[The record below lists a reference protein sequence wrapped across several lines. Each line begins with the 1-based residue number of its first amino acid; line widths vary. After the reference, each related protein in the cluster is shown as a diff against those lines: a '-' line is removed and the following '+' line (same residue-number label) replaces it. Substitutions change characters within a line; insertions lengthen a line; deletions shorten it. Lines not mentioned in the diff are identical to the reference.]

1 MNLFRRFYFVLLI
14 TLFGVLSASY
24 VIQWKLVDDY
34 NRHLPVLSYI
44 NNQKTLL
51 HRVNLL
57 LGGNP
62 EKKFNPVPDS
72 VLTELTLNN
81 YRIESVGKSIF
92 IDPTEQ
98 DYFSSN
104 FKNTKTSYQKL
115 FDFLEDYSKTKS
127 RSQLNLGALQI
138 LSVDFL
144 NNNQILF
151 VQFGN
156 QLSKDI
162 NLISQLDLTFNIF
175 AIGLSLLLVLTIGRP
190 ALRRLKLEY
199 EKLNEFEEAVSVATL
214 TIFTEEDGSLLEAN
228 DNFIKKYGLT
238 KGQSRGFNLLENQRQ
253 NNDLLN
259 TNQAWF
265 SCAKGNVWRGEV
277 RGSSTDGLV
286 FFTDRTIIPLKADTK
301 ARFGKLKFLVIESDI
316 TDRKTYQNELE
327 TKNTQLQ
334 EYAFVTSHKVR
345 APLTSILGLIN
356 LIEKQYDVI
365 DGGEGIVEK
374 LKSASNELDSVVKE
388 LNNLVSLREL
398 KNTSINFVAEASS
411 IKRPESIILI
421 DDDKIVNF
429 INRKIIQNTDSNVK
443 LQDFNEA
450 AKALAY
456 LKENPDAAP
465 DIILLDINMPVMNG
479 WEFLDAF
486 VKLNIRSVVYML
498 SSSIDPSD
506 RLKASQYSCVRN
518 FISKP
523 LTADSIQNILKEGV

>member
-1 MNLFRRFYFVLLI
+1 MGKTIFV
-14 TLFGVLSASY
+14 
-24 VIQWKLVDDY
+24 
-34 NRHLPVLSYI
+34 
-44 NNQKTLL
+44 
-51 HRVNLL
+51 
-57 LGGNP
+57 
-62 EKKFNPVPDS
+62 
-72 VLTELTLNN
+72 
-81 YRIESVGKSIF
+81 
-92 IDPTEQ
+92 DPTEQ
-98 DYFSSN
+98 DYFKSN
-104 FKNTKTSYQKL
+104 FTNAKRSYQQL
-115 FDFLEDYSKTKS
+115 FDFLESYNQAQS
-127 RSQLNLGALQI
+127 RTNLNVNALQAYS
-138 LSVDFL
+138 LEFL
-144 NNNQILF
+144 NCYQILF

-162 NLISQLDLTFNIF
+162 SLISQLDITFNIF
-175 AIGLSLLLVLTIGRP
+175 AIVLSLLLVLTLGRP
-190 ALRRLKLEY
+190 ALRRLKFEY
-199 EKLNEFEEAVSVATL
+199 AKLNEFEEAVSVATL
-214 TIFTEEDGSLLEAN
+214 TIFTEEDGSILEAN

-238 KGQSRGFNLLENQRQ
+238 KGQTQGFNLLENQKL
-253 NNDLLN
+253 NNDPLQ
-259 TNQAWF
+259 TNQAWY

-277 RGSSTDGLV
+277 KGSSTDGIV
-286 FFTDRTIIPLKADTK
+286 FYTDRTIIPLKADTQ

-356 LIEKQYDVI
+356 IIEKQYDVI

-411 IKRPESIILI
+411 LKRPESIILI

-429 INRKIIQNTDSNVK
+429 INRKIIQNTDANVK
-443 LQDFNEA
+443 LLDFNEA

-456 LKENPDAAP
+456 LQENPSHTP

-479 WEFLDAF
+479 WEFLDSF
-486 VKLNIRSVVYML
+486 VKLNLRSVVYML
-498 SSSIDPSD
+498 SSSIDSSD
-506 RLKASQYSCVRN
+506 RLKASQYPCVRN

>member
-1 MNLFRRFYFVLLI
+1 MNLFRRFYFVMLI
-14 TLFGVLSASY
+14 ALFAVLSASY
-24 VIQWKLVDDY
+24 IIQWKLANDY
-34 NRHLPVLSYI
+34 NRHLPVLFHI

-57 LGGNP
+57 LGNTNKG
-62 EKKFNPVPDS
+62 FQAVPDS

-81 YRIESVGKSIF
+81 FRIEAVGRTIF
-92 IDPTEQ
+92 VDPTEQ
-98 DYFSSN
+98 DYFKSN
-104 FKNTKTSYQKL
+104 FKNAKLSYQQL
-115 FDFLEDYSKTKS
+115 FDFLESYNKVRNKAK
-127 RSQLNLGALQI
+127 LNVTTLNR
-138 LSVDFL
+138 LSEDFL

-151 VQFGN
+151 IQFGN
-156 QLSKDI
+156 QLSKDV

-175 AIGLSLLLVLTIGRP
+175 AIALSLILVLTIGRP
-190 ALRRLKLEY
+190 ALRRLKFEY

-214 TIFTEEDGSLLEAN
+214 TIFTEEDGSLMEAN

-253 NNDLLN
+253 NNDPLN
-259 TNQAWF
+259 TNQAWY

-277 RGSSTDGLV
+277 KGSSSDGNV

-398 KNTSINFVAEASS
+398 KNSSINFVAEASLF
-411 IKRPESIILI
+411 KRPDSIILI

-443 LQDFNEA
+443 LIDFNEA
-450 AKALAY
+450 AKALTY
-456 LKENPDAAP
+456 LKDNPDNIP

-486 VKLNIRSVVYML
+486 VKLNLRSVVYML

-506 RLKASQYSCVRN
+506 RLKASQYPCVRN

-523 LTADSIQNILKEGV
+523 LTAESIQNILKDGV

>member
-1 MNLFRRFYFVLLI
+1 MKLFRRFYFVMLI
-14 TLFGVLSASY
+14 ALFTVLSFSY
-24 VIQWKLVDDY
+24 VIQWKLTNDY
-34 NRHLPVLSYI
+34 SQHLPVLTHL

-51 HRVNLL
+51 QRINLL
-57 LGGNP
+57 LFS
-62 EKKFNPVPDS
+62 ESASFKAVPDS
-72 VLTELTLNN
+72 VLTEMTLNN
-81 YRIESVGKSIF
+81 FRIETIGKSIF
-92 IDPTEQ
+92 IDPTEK
-98 DYFSSN
+98 DYFKSN
-104 FKNTKTSYQKL
+104 FGNAKKSYQQL
-115 FDFLEDYSKTKS
+115 FDFLEEYNKIRNKSKLPIAT
-127 RSQLNLGALQI
+127 LNR
-138 LSVDFL
+138 LSEEFL
-144 NNNQILF
+144 NSNQVLF
-151 VQFGN
+151 SQFN
-156 QLSKDI
+156 FQLSKDVG
-162 NLISQLDLTFNIF
+162 LISQLDLMFNVF
-175 AIGLSLLLVLTIGRP
+175 AIVLSLLLVIVIGRP
-190 ALRRLKLEY
+190 ALRRLKFEY

-214 TIFTEEDGSLLEAN
+214 TIFTEEDGSILEAN

-238 KGQSRGFNLLENQRQ
+238 KGQTKGFNLLENQRS
-253 NNDLLN
+253 NNDPLT
-259 TNQAWF
+259 TNQAWY
-265 SCAKGNVWRGEV
+265 SCQKGNVWRGEV
-277 RGSSTDGLV
+277 RGASTDRHT
-286 FFTDRTIIPLKADTK
+286 FYTDRTIIPLKSETAS
-301 ARFGKLKFLVIESDI
+301 RFGKMRFFIIESDI

-398 KNTSINFVAEASS
+398 KNSSINFVAEASS
-411 IKRPESIILI
+411 LKRPESIILI

-429 INRKIIQNTDSNVK
+429 INRKIIQNTDPNVK

-450 AKALAY
+450 DKALMF
-456 LKENPDAAP
+456 LKEHPEAAP

-479 WEFLDAF
+479 WEFLDSF
-486 VKLNIRSVVYML
+486 VKLNVRSVVYML

-506 RLKASQYSCVRN
+506 RLKASQYDCVRN